1 MGTHVADFCRN
12 PSNSDG
18 NCLPTRPSD
27 SRRTTRLRPRH
38 DPTQVTSVI
47 SPPRPST
54 YTPALSTFPSSSQP
68 YIPPQSVKSSFHLG
82 PYSLTHSLS
91 RTNKNPPHRRH
102 PSAENQNPPSTQTKQ
117 TIPPKHSPIPSPL
130 PAPATHQAS
139 LSAPTRMPRTI
150 PNLLIRSPRIASD
163 PLPPFPQRNTSRYI
177 HLSLTDPPHQCTR
190 TQTPSIYISI
200 SIPR

>member
-38 DPTQVTSVI
+38 DPSQVTSVI
-47 SPPRPST
+47 SPP
-54 YTPALSTFPSSSQP
+54 QP
-68 YIPPQSVKSSFHLG
+68 YITPPSVKSSFHLG

-91 RTNKNPPHRRH
+91 CTNKNPPHRRH
-102 PSAENQNPPSTQTKQ
+102 PSAENQNPPPTQTKQ

-163 PLPPFPQRNTSRYI
+163 PLPPFPQRHISRSI
-177 HLSLTDPPHQCTR
+177 HLSLSPIRAASMYP
-190 TQTPSIYISI
+190 TPSIYISI